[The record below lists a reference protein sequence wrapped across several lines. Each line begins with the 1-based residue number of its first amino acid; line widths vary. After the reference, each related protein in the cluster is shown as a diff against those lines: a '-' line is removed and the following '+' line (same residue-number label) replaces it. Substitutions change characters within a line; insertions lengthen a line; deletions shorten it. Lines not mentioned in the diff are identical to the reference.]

1 MAVVK
6 DSKQEG
12 GGIQRWFQETRGELR
27 KVVWPTREEALRLTY
42 VVIAIS
48 LVMGAVLGLLDFL
61 LNSLYTF
68 LISLG

>member
-6 DSKQEG
+6 DSKQE

>member
-27 KVVWPTREEALRLTY
+27 KVVWPSREEALRLTY
-42 VVIAIS
+42 
-48 LVMGAVLGLLDFL
+48 VLGLLDFL

-68 LISLG
+68 LIS

>member
-6 DSKQEG
+6 DSKQE
-12 GGIQRWFQETRGELR
+12 GGIQRWFQETRGEMR
-27 KVVWPTREEALRLTY
+27 KVVWPSREEALRLTY

-48 LVMGAVLGLLDFL
+48 LAMGAVLGALDFL

>member
-6 DSKQEG
+6 DSKQE

-48 LVMGAVLGLLDFL
+48 LIMGAVLGAMDLL
-61 LNSLYTF
+61 LNTLYG
-68 LISLG
+68 LLV

>member
-6 DSKQEG
+6 DSKQE

-27 KVVWPTREEALRLTY
+27 KVVWPSREEALRLTY

-48 LVMGAVLGLLDFL
+48 IVMGGVLGLIDLIL
-61 LNSLYTF
+61 STLYTS
-68 LISLG
+68 LIQLG

>member
-6 DSKQEG
+6 DSKQE

-27 KVVWPTREEALRLTY
+27 KVVWPSREEALRLTY

-48 LVMGAVLGLLDFL
+48 LAMGAVLGLLDFL

>member
-1 MAVVK
+1 VAVVK
-6 DSKQEG
+6 DSKQE

-48 LVMGAVLGLLDFL
+48 LAMGAVLGLLDFI
-61 LNSLYTF
+61 LNWLYTF

>member
-1 MAVVK
+1 VAVVK
-6 DSKQEG
+6 DSKQE

>member
-6 DSKQEG
+6 DSKQE

-48 LVMGAVLGLLDFL
+48 LIMGAVLGAMDLLL
-61 LNSLYTF
+61 STLYGM
-68 LISLG
+68 LVQ

>member
-6 DSKQEG
+6 DSKQE

-61 LNSLYTF
+61 LSSLYTF
-68 LISLG
+68 LIGLG

>member
-6 DSKQEG
+6 DSKQE

-48 LVMGAVLGLLDFL
+48 LVMGAVLGLMDLTLNTLYGL
-61 LNSLYTF
+61 LV
-68 LISLG
+68 

>member
-1 MAVVK
+1 
-6 DSKQEG
+6 
-12 GGIQRWFQETRGELR
+12 
-27 KVVWPTREEALRLTY
+27 

-68 LISLG
+68 LIS